1 MPVHFIGIRHHSPAC
16 AKLVKRQIERLKP
29 AAVLI
34 EAPSDFNARL
44 DELLLN
50 HRLPIA
56 IYSYYFD
63 GEKTAQSW
71 FPLLS
76 YSPEFIAL
84 KTAKKVGSR
93 VHFMD
98 LPHWAYRVQTSW
110 QRPPQHRYEVV
121 LEQLLAKTGM
131 DNQDALWDSWFEHAP
146 TKALPKRLHDYFD
159 LLRDQANFA
168 SHDDPDTALREHY
181 MARQIGAMVGQCQT
195 DDAIL
200 VVCGGWHKPALERLF
215 GQFVGNPT
223 TPDPIQF
230 LQNFANQHDSHFD
243 IYCKLDNGFGGS
255 YLIPYSY
262 RQVDN
267 LSGYQAGMPS
277 PQYYEWLFCEPKT
290 AHEHAITAIT
300 QALRQQK
307 QPLSTA
313 DLIGWRLASQTL
325 ANLRGRTLPSRH
337 DVLDGFLMAGI
348 KEALPKRA
356 IWTGH
361 EATLSKYE
369 HPAIE
374 AALHALTGDKVGE
387 LAANTP
393 LPPLIAEVTTLLTR
407 LDLLPS
413 DQKRRLTLHW
423 REPADRER
431 LQILWQLS
439 VLGCDSV
446 QLHNKHATKTNQ
458 FDASETWILQKT
470 TNWFS
475 TLIEASRFGATLQ
488 SACQNALQEQLLS
501 IDPEQTDEFAKLV
514 AWVFV
519 MAIRTGLHDYQ
530 NELGNRLAILLPSL
544 TNIAPLTSIGTTLKQ
559 LKQQGFWGGDIDKL
573 LDKPLSTTL
582 HQLMWVLDGTACQQA
597 TSNKQTNIASV
608 LLFGFAL
615 HTDLMD
621 SARVLAFLN
630 RLFKNPTAH
639 PNLRGSALGVYASY
653 GEKDNACPTF
663 VAPSANT
670 IINLIHSL
678 SPKDDLGEFLY
689 GLFAGARQLL
699 TDKNQHNTA
708 LIQCLFDSI
717 RAMNTVDF
725 LVALPTLRLA
735 FAWFSSQERQTIAKH
750 LAKLMNLS
758 ASQTYELTYNL
769 RHHPTDVNELM
780 DIKQKQAQVQAWLL
794 YLQGSHL

>member
-16 AKLVKRQIERLKP
+16 AKLVKRRIERLKP
-29 AAVLI
+29 AVVLI
-34 EAPSDFNARL
+34 EAPCDFNARL
-44 DELLLN
+44 DELLLG
-50 HRLPIA
+50 HQLPIA
-56 IYSYYFD
+56 IYSYRFD

-76 YSPEFIAL
+76 YSPEFVAL

-110 QRPPQHRYEVV
+110 QHPPQHRYEVV

-146 TKALPKRLHDYFD
+146 PKALPKRLNDYFD

-168 SHDDPDTALREHY
+168 DHDDLETTLREQF
-181 MARQIGAMVGQCQT
+181 MACQIGAMASQYQENDT
-195 DDAIL
+195 LL
-200 VVCGGWHKPALERLF
+200 VICGGWHKPALERLF
-215 GQFVGNPT
+215 GQFVGNVAL
-223 TPDPIQF
+223 PDPIEF
-230 LQNFANQHDSHFD
+230 LHKFANTHSHTFD
-243 IYCKLDNGFGGS
+243 IKQNLNNDCQGS

-262 RQVDN
+262 QQMDN

-277 PQYYEWLFCEPKT
+277 PQYYEWQFDNPKT
-290 AHEHAITAIT
+290 AHEHAIIAIT
-300 QALRQQK
+300 QALRQHN

-313 DLIGWRLASQTL
+313 DLIGWRLASQNL
-325 ANLRGRTLPSRH
+325 ANLRGRTLPSRY
-337 DVLDGFLMAGI
+337 DLLDGFLMAGI
-348 KEALPKRA
+348 KDALSKPA
-356 IWTGH
+356 IWTNYKP
-361 EATLSKYE
+361 TLSKYD
-369 HPAIE
+369 HPAI
-374 AALHALTGDKVGE
+374 ALVLQTLTGDKVGE

-413 DQKRRLTLHW
+413 DQKRRLSLHW

-446 QLHNKHATKTNQ
+446 QLHNKHPTKANQ
-458 FDASETWILQKT
+458 FDASETWVLHKT
-470 TNWFS
+470 TNWLS

-501 IDPEQTDEFAKLV
+501 IDPEQMDEFAKLV

-519 MAIRTGLHDYQ
+519 MAIRTGLSDYQ
-530 NELGNRLAILLPSL
+530 NELGNRLAVLLPSL
-544 TNIAPLTSIGTTLKQ
+544 DNIAPLTSIGTTLKQ

-615 HTDLMD
+615 HAELMD
-621 SARVLAFLN
+621 SALVLAFLN

-639 PNLRGSALGVYASY
+639 PNLRGLALGVYASY
-653 GEKDNACPTF
+653 GEKDNPCPTF

-670 IINLIHSL
+670 IIDIIHSL

-717 RAMNTVDF
+717 RAMSTVDF

-758 ASQTYELTYNL
+758 ASQTYELTHNL
-769 RHHPTDVNELM
+769 RHHPTDANELM
-780 DIKQKQAQVQAWLL
+780 DAKQKQAQVQAWLL
-794 YLQGSHL
+794 YLQGTHL